1 MHTGSLRAAAPVG
14 VGFVMTGRDV
24 LRDASRSDRR
34 VSVRGT
40 EVSGAKEA
48 SMGGL
53 SHSGLYG
60 ERPQRP
66 REARQSECLSSHPF
80 GKTQGSPWLS
90 IN

>member
-1 MHTGSLRAAAPVG
+1 MHAGSLRAAAPVG
-14 VGFVMTGRDV
+14 VGFVMIGRDM

-53 SHSGLYG
+53 SRSGLYR
-60 ERPQRP
+60 ERPQL
-66 REARQSECLSSHPF
+66 AKGS
-80 GKTQGSPWLS
+80 KTE
-90 IN
+90 